1 MNPYST
7 KGLDDMALSS
17 VVSRLLEQA
26 LKEKAEEIGKQV
38 AEKAAAE
45 MRQQLQAQATEIAFA
60 VRSKIKVAAM
70 QSLDPRSIKVEIILQ
85 LPT

>member
-60 VRSKIKVAAM
+60 VRSKIKVAAL
-70 QSLDPRSIKVEIILQ
+70 QALDPRSIKVEIIIQ

>member
-26 LKEKAEEIGKQV
+26 L
-38 AEKAAAE
+38 
-45 MRQQLQAQATEIAFA
+45 
-60 VRSKIKVAAM
+60 